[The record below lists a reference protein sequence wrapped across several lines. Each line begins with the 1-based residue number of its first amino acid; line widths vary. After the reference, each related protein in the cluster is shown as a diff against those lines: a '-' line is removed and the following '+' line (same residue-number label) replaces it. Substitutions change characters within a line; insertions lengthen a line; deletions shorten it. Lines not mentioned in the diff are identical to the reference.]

1 MLRCE
6 SPGEM
11 QFERGEHC
19 KHQLKA
25 RVGEAVIEFFVD
37 MGRVGSG
44 VGEAGG
50 GGINPA
56 AGVIELEPACI
67 RRYGCKEGLGR
78 FFSKGPGGAIEQLQD
93 NEACSGCRR
102 IEQLNVAETVGC
114 CVMVDYEDWFVV
126 LL

>member
-50 GGINPA
+50 GGINP
-56 AGVIELEPACI
+56 PA
-67 RRYGCKEGLGR
+67 RGFLFGT
-78 FFSKGPGGAIEQLQD
+78 A
-93 NEACSGCRR
+93 R
-102 IEQLNVAETVGC
+102 IPP
-114 CVMVDYEDWFVV
+114 
-126 LL
+126 LLF